1 MSRFDD
7 AGETLIEVLIA
18 VAVLG
23 LAGITVLGML
33 ATDVIGSTQHRSQ
46 ATGVTVLSRAA
57 EYVKTAGFQTACGTI
72 TPPAPASP
80 YSVAASA
87 PVDAASGG
95 ACNPATT
102 VLQRYTVTVSR
113 SGTAVRAVDVVVRNK
128 T

>member
-1 MSRFDD
+1 MARYDD
-7 AGETLIEVLIA
+7 AGESLIEVLIA

-23 LAGITVLGML
+23 LAGITVLGMI
-33 ATDVIGSTQHRSQ
+33 ATDVTGSAQHRSQ

-57 EYVKTAGFQTACGTI
+57 EYVKTTGFQTACGTI

-80 YSVAASA
+80 YTVAASA
-87 PVDAASGG
+87 PVDASSGG

-102 VLQRYTVTVSR
+102 VLQRFTLTVSR
-113 SGTAVRAVDVVVRNK
+113 SGTAVKSVDVVVRNK